1 MSAPELLGYFD
12 HPDTTVAAV
21 RALQG
26 KGIPV
31 VEAYS
36 PMPNEELFEL
46 VRGKHPSPIRFV
58 SFTGAVV
65 GITSGFALALLTS
78 GIWELVVGGKP
89 VYSVMPFV
97 VVGFEFLILIGAL
110 FTLAG
115 LLFFARL
122 PHRRF
127 PSRGYRP
134 AFSDDRFGVH
144 VAPNPQQ
151 ADEARRVLSAAGAL
165 EVEELGTAPT
175 PAEEAHR

>member
-1 MSAPELLGYFD
+1 MSAAPELLGYFD

-26 KGIPV
+26 KGITV

-46 VRGKHPSPIRFV
+46 VRGKKTSPIRFV
-58 SFTGAVV
+58 SFTGAVI
-65 GITSGFALALLTS
+65 GIASGFALALLTS
-78 GIWELVVGGKP
+78 GMWELVVGGKP
-89 VYSVMPFV
+89 VYSIMPFM
-97 VVGFEFLILIGAL
+97 VVGFELLILIGAL

-115 LLFFARL
+115 MLFFSRL

-127 PSRGYRP
+127 PSKGYRP

-144 VAPNPQQ
+144 VAPSPQQ
-151 ADEARRVLSAAGAL
+151 AEEARRLLSAAGAL
-165 EVEELGTAPT
+165 QVEELGTAP
-175 PAEEAHR
+175 AQEAKR